1 MCLILVALGAHER
14 YPFVL
19 AANRDEFHHR
29 ATAAAGHWSD
39 APSVFGGRDLEK
51 GGSWLALS
59 QRGALAAVTNYRDPT
74 RKLAAPQSRG
84 LLVSSFV
91 RDTESAQDFVTAA
104 LARGNQYD
112 GFSLLA
118 ADASGVW
125 YGSNRGGDARRLGP
139 GLHGLSNHLLDTPWP
154 KVRRAKAALSAA
166 LQLDGPELTEALF
179 ALLADDTRALDTE
192 LPSTGVSLD
201 WERQLSPV
209 FIRMDGYG
217 TRAST
222 IVLVDRHG
230 EARFL
235 ERSFDAAGSN
245 PADRS
250 ATLSLEA
257 PIALPA

>member
-39 APSVFGGRDLEK
+39 EPSVFGGRDLEK

-91 RDTESAQDFVTAA
+91 RDTESAEDFVARA
-104 LARGNQYD
+104 LAHGELYD

-125 YGSNRGGDARRLGP
+125 YGSNRGGAAQRLGP

-154 KVRRAKAALSAA
+154 KVRRAKAALRTA
-166 LQLDGPELTEALF
+166 LQLDGPELADALF
-179 ALLADDTRALDTE
+179 ALLADDTPAPDAE
-192 LPSTGVSLD
+192 LPSTGVNLD
-201 WERQLSPV
+201 WERQLSPI

-222 IVLVDRHG
+222 VVLIDRHG

-235 ERSFDAAGSN
+235 ERSFDALGGT
-245 PADRS
+245 PTDRS

-257 PIALPA
+257 PIALTA

>member
-1 MCLILVALGAHER
+1 VCLILVALGAHER

-59 QRGALAAVTNYRDPT
+59 QRGALAAVTNYRDPS
-74 RKLAAPQSRG
+74 RKFAAPQSRG

-91 RDTESAQDFVTAA
+91 RDTESAQDFVAGA
-104 LARGNQYD
+104 LARGDQYD

-118 ADASGVW
+118 ADAGGVW
-125 YGSNRGGDARRLGP
+125 YGSNRGGDALRLDR

-154 KVRRAKAALSAA
+154 KVRRAKTALAAA
-166 LQLDGPELTEALF
+166 LQLDGPELIDALF
-179 ALLADDTRALDTE
+179 ALLADDTQAAHDE
-192 LPSTGVSLD
+192 LPATGLSLD

-222 IVLVDRHG
+222 VVLVDRNG
-230 EARFL
+230 EARFM
-235 ERSFDAAGSN
+235 ERSFDAAGRT

-250 ATLSLEA
+250 AILSLEA
-257 PIALPA
+257 PIAQRA

>member
-1 MCLILVALGAHER
+1 VCLILVALDAHER

-39 APSVFGGRDLEK
+39 APEVFGGRDLEK

-59 QRGALAAVTNYRDPT
+59 QRGALAAVTNYRDPS

-91 RDTESAQDFVTAA
+91 RDTESAADFVAGA
-104 LARGNQYD
+104 LARGDQFD

-125 YGSNRGGDARRLGP
+125 YGSNRSDGARRLGP
-139 GLHGLSNHLLDTPWP
+139 GLYGLSNHLLDTPWP

-166 LQLDGPELTEALF
+166 LRSDGPELANALF
-179 ALLADDTRALDTE
+179 ALLADDTRASDPE
-192 LPSTGVSLD
+192 LPSTGLSLE
-201 WERQLSPV
+201 WERQLSPA
-209 FIRMDGYG
+209 FIRMEGYG

-222 IVLVDRHG
+222 VVLIDRRG
-230 EARFL
+230 EARFV
-235 ERSFDAAGSN
+235 ERSFDAAGGA
-245 PADRS
+245 PADRT
-250 ATLSLEA
+250 ATLSLQT
-257 PIALPA
+257 PIALAD

>member
-14 YPFVL
+14 YPFIL
-19 AANRDEFHHR
+19 AANRDEFQRR
-29 ATAAAGHWSD
+29 ATASAGHWSD
-39 APSVFGGRDLEK
+39 APEVFGGRDLEK

-74 RKLAAPQSRG
+74 RKRVAPQSRG

-91 RDTESAQDFVTAA
+91 RDTLSAADFVASA
-104 LARGNQYD
+104 LARGDQYD

-125 YGSNRGGDARRLGP
+125 YGSNRGDGPRRLGR

-154 KVRRAKAALSAA
+154 KVRRAKAALNAA
-166 LQLDGPELTEALF
+166 LHLDGPELTHALF
-179 ALLADDTRALDTE
+179 ALLADDTPAPDAE
-192 LPSTGVSLD
+192 LPATGVSLD

-209 FIRMDGYG
+209 FIRTDGYG

-222 IVLVDRHG
+222 VVLIDQRG
-230 EARFL
+230 EARFV
-235 ERSFDAAGSN
+235 ERSFDALGES
-245 PADRS
+245 PADRA
-250 ATLSLEA
+250 ATLSLET